1 MSVNRTM
8 GITQIHDLGRSEDP
22 EAVLSNVDVKLFVLG
37 SGIQDFLV
45 FLECFAMLQL
55 WLSSARVASELG
67 PLSRKAA
74 ADRVTNAKD
83 WHYVCSFL
91 FNQQHLHFLER

>member
-45 FLECFAMLQL
+45 FLECFAMFTTLAFQCKGSL
-55 WLSSARVASELG
+55 RAGTPFEESCR
-67 PLSRKAA
+67 
-74 ADRVTNAKD
+74 
-83 WHYVCSFL
+83 
-91 FNQQHLHFLER
+91 